1 MSVGMK
7 DDCLSSVIWK
17 IVTEEEKKE
26 IKMTKEEKKKDIMK
40 NEIREEQ
47 WIASRGF
54 SGIGCDVY

>member
-26 IKMTKEEKKKDIMK
+26 RDQNDER
-40 NEIREEQ
+40 REEERHNEK
-47 WIASRGF
+47 WNKRRTMNS
-54 SGIGCDVY
+54 